1 MEQKAKEIIV
11 IILLSFVIV
20 IINEKKDLGI
30 LTELVVLALFISFF
44 IWNVMRKK
52 NSKVY
57 NYIATI
63 YLFVLVMFSLLG
75 QVGAAELIS
84 VFLFYT
90 LLSKLFLRVKG

>member
-11 IILLSFVIV
+11 VILLSFIIV

-30 LTELVVLALFISFF
+30 LTEFIVLALFSAFF
-44 IWNVMRKK
+44 IWNLVRKK

-75 QVGAAELIS
+75 QVGAAELVS

-90 LLSKLFLRVKG
+90 LLSKLLLRVKG